1 MLWNEFD
8 LYFIGI
14 QPLSM
19 SPSLDSN
26 NHMYV
31 AREMHMQEDVDTVY
45 VKQKSKLTT
54 KNGRCKFK
62 HYANA

>member
-1 MLWNEFD
+1 
-8 LYFIGI
+8 
-14 QPLSM
+14 M

-45 VKQKSKLTT
+45 VKQKSKFDNEQWTLQI
-54 KNGRCKFK
+54 
-62 HYANA
+62 

>member
-1 MLWNEFD
+1 MLWNEFG
-8 LYFIGI
+8 LYFTGI

-19 SPSLDSN
+19 GPLLDSN

-45 VKQKSKLTT
+45 IKQRKQI
-54 KNGRCKFK
+54 
-62 HYANA
+62 